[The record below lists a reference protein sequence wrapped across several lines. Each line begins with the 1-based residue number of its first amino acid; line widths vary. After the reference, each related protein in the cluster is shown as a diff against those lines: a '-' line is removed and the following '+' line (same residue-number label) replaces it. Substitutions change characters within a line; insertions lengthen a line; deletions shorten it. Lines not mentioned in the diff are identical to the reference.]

1 MRKLYRKLELIRN
14 PLTSVRKNV
23 NSQSGR
29 VLSDRKWIIPFF
41 ASLLVSITLFLSAI
55 FGLFNTPN
63 GGDQLPFD
71 IISFARTEDSSG
83 YFVESDL
90 KKSFNTSGHA
100 SMEAPRLAYLIS
112 GTKGDSHRMMRTL
125 QAVYH
130 PRNQYVL
137 HLDLEAPPRERLELT
152 NMVKVDPTF
161 REVENVRVMA
171 QSNLVT
177 YKGPTMIACTLQAI
191 AILLKESLD
200 WDWFLN
206 LSASDYPLVTQ
217 DDLLHV
223 FSNLSRNLNF
233 IEHTQIAGWKLNS
246 RAKPIIVDPGLYL
259 SKKSDIA
266 WTTQR
271 RSLPTSFKLYT
282 GSAWVAL
289 TRTFVEYCI
298 WGWDNLP
305 RTILMYYTN
314 FVSSPEGYF
323 HTVICNTDEFR
334 STAISHDLHY
344 IAWDTPPKQHPISLS
359 MKDFDKMVK
368 SNAPFARKFHKND
381 PVLDKI
387 DKELLGRTGRFAA
400 GAWCIGSSEG
410 GADPCS
416 VRGNDSVFAPG
427 PGAKR
432 LQELLKIL
440 MSEDSRKKQ
449 CS

>member
-1 MRKLYRKLELIRN
+1 MRKLYRKLGLIRN
-14 PLTSVRKNV
+14 PLTSARKNV

-71 IISFARTEDSSG
+71 IISIARTEDSSG

-90 KKSFNTSGHA
+90 KKSFNTSGYA

-152 NMVKVDPTF
+152 NMVKIDPTF

-217 DDLLHV
+217 D
-223 FSNLSRNLNF
+223 
-233 IEHTQIAGWKLNS
+233 G
-246 RAKPIIVDPGLYL
+246 
-259 SKKSDIA
+259 
-266 WTTQR
+266 
-271 RSLPTSFKLYT
+271 
-282 GSAWVAL
+282 
-289 TRTFVEYCI
+289 
-298 WGWDNLP
+298 
-305 RTILMYYTN
+305 
-314 FVSSPEGYF
+314 
-323 HTVICNTDEFR
+323 
-334 STAISHDLHY
+334 
-344 IAWDTPPKQHPISLS
+344 
-359 MKDFDKMVK
+359 
-368 SNAPFARKFHKND
+368 
-381 PVLDKI
+381 
-387 DKELLGRTGRFAA
+387 
-400 GAWCIGSSEG
+400 
-410 GADPCS
+410 
-416 VRGNDSVFAPG
+416 
-427 PGAKR
+427 
-432 LQELLKIL
+432 
-440 MSEDSRKKQ
+440 
-449 CS
+449 

>member
-1 MRKLYRKLELIRN
+1 MRN
-14 PLTSVRKNV
+14 PLTRHS
-23 NSQSGR
+23 SR
-29 VLSDRKWIIPFF
+29 VFNDRKWIIPFL
-41 ASLLVSITLFLSAI
+41 ASLLVSITLVSSAI
-55 FGLFNTPN
+55 FWVFNAPY
-63 GGDQLPFD
+63 GGDRLPVQFD
-71 IISFARTEDSSG
+71 IVSSAKTEDSVG
-83 YFVESDL
+83 YYVESDL
-90 KKSFNTSGHA
+90 KKMFNTHGS
-100 SMEAPRLAYLIS
+100 SKAPRLAYLIS

-137 HLDLEAPPRERLELT
+137 HLDLEAPPRERLELA
-152 NMVKVDPTF
+152 NMVKNDPTF
-161 REVENVRVMA
+161 AEVENIRVMA

-177 YKGPTMIACTLQAI
+177 YKGPTMIASTLQAI
-191 AILLKESLD
+191 AILLKESLE

-233 IEHTQIAGWKLNS
+233 IEHTQFTGWKLNQ
-246 RAKPIIVDPGLYL
+246 RARPIIVDPGLYL

-266 WTTQR
+266 WTSQR

-289 TRTFVEYCI
+289 TRTFAEYCI
-298 WGWDNLP
+298 WGWDNFP
-305 RTILMYYTN
+305 RTMLMYYTN

-323 HTVICNTDEFR
+323 HTVICNTNEFR
-334 STAISHDLHY
+334 GTAIGHDLHY
-344 IAWDTPPKQHPISLS
+344 IAWDNPPKQHPLSLS
-359 MKDFDKMVK
+359 MKDFNQMVK

-387 DKELLGRTGRFAA
+387 DKELLGRTGRFAP

-410 GADPCS
+410 GADQCS
-416 VRGNDSVFAPG
+416 VRGDDSVFR
-427 PGAKR
+427 PGAGAER
-432 LQELLKIL
+432 LQRLVDTLL
-440 MSEDSRKKQ
+440 SEEYRKKQ
-449 CS
+449 CL